1 MRATDPAGNV
11 DGSPAAFT
19 WTIDSTAPGGSL
31 TDPGQFLGGTVAL
44 TAAASDGGAGVQSVD
59 FQISP
64 ANAASW
70 TSIGVD
76 ASALYSVD
84 WDTTALADGAYDL
97 RIVVTDNVGNSGSS
111 AVVED
116 RVVDNTAP
124 TKPVGF
130 KGTVSGSTFSLSWKP
145 ASDNSGVVSAY
156 QVYANGALVTTVG
169 GSSLSA
175 PMGPFRLTDTRTFQ
189 VAAVDGAGNV
199 GALSG
204 KLKIVPKLTNL
215 TLAAAK
221 KALKKRGFKVG
232 KVTSK
237 ASPKILKDRVI
248 AGTAKGLRPAGS
260 KIGLIVSKGKPA
272 R

>member
-1 MRATDPAGNV
+1 
-11 DGSPAAFT
+11 
-19 WTIDSTAPGGSL
+19 
-31 TDPGQFLGGTVAL
+31 VAL
-44 TAAASDGGAGVQSVD
+44 TAAASDGGTGIQSVN

-64 ANAASW
+64 ANAGSW

-76 ASALYSVD
+76 ASDSYSVD

-97 RIVVTDNVGNSGSS
+97 RIVVTDNAGNSGSS

-124 TKPVGF
+124 TKPGGF

-145 ASDNSGVVSAY
+145 ASDNSGAVSAY
-156 QVYANGALVTTVG
+156 RIYADGALVTTVG

-199 GALSG
+199 GARSIR
-204 KLKIVPKLTNL
+204 LKIVPKLTKL

-221 KALKKRGFKVG
+221 KALTKRGFKVG

-237 ASPKILKDRVI
+237 ASPKILKGRVI
-248 AGTAKGLRPAGS
+248 AATAKGLRPAGS
-260 KIGLIVSKGKPA
+260 KIGLIVSKGKTA